1 MTTQDS
7 FWPLHGDYVE
17 LHFTDERSNK
27 FWSKYAMRDRQGRNV
42 TVYNWGKIGS
52 SGQFKVAAGIDYT
65 AKVDEKRRKGYE
77 QVEFFTGH
85 DYPEAAFPS
94 TVREQIEAALIQD
107 GRSRGVAETEPEPV
121 NLFDQAQALVQK
133 TITQASTGGDD
144 AEAVLLHHE
153 LSSKVAE
160 LRAEL
165 DRVEAGA
172 EVAEAAVRAKWDS

>member
-1 MTTQDS
+1 MTQE

-17 LHFTDERSNK
+17 LHFIDERSNK
-27 FWSKYAMRDRQGRNV
+27 FWSKYDLRDPYGRNV
-42 TVYNWGKIGS
+42 TVYNWGKIGAG
-52 SGQFKVAAGIDYT
+52 GQYKVAAGIDYT

-77 QVEFFTGH
+77 QVEAQTGR
-85 DYPEAAFPS
+85 DYSESVFPS
-94 TVREQIEAALIQD
+94 VVREQIEAALIQN
-107 GRSRGVAETEPEPV
+107 GRSRGRGVVETEPEPV